1 MFSPLRDEVGT
12 LVRINN
18 VCQGIGNRNEVNKE
32 RDYLFWKDIP
42 GGNYQRESMYVSITV
57 TAYLEASRKGK

>member
-1 MFSPLRDEVGT
+1 MRPATWGQHPRWKFKEYYVGKLMFSPLRDEVGT

-32 RDYLFWKDIP
+32 RDYLF
-42 GGNYQRESMYVSITV
+42 
-57 TAYLEASRKGK
+57 

>member
-32 RDYLFWKDIP
+32 RDYLF
-42 GGNYQRESMYVSITV
+42 
-57 TAYLEASRKGK
+57 